1 MFKRYFGEL
10 QSSHDDN
17 PADDEF
23 TDAELEEAARDV
35 VADMDDV
42 EIWCVPGAAELVLAH
57 YGAKTVDDD
66 PTGRAFEWLDV
77 PDMLAVPGV
86 MDTLIDHVIRNG
98 EAEGL
103 ARKFRE
109 HDQRMRDD
117 AH

>member
-1 MFKRYFGEL
+1 MRHTDIR
-10 QSSHDDN
+10 SCAADSPH
-17 PADDEF
+17 DDEF

-77 PDMLAVPGV
+77 ADMLAVPGV
-86 MDTLIDHVIRNG
+86 LDVLMDHVTRNG
-98 EAEGL
+98 EAEDL
-103 ARKFRE
+103 ARKFRD
-109 HDQRMRDD
+109 HDERMRDD
-117 AH
+117 AF